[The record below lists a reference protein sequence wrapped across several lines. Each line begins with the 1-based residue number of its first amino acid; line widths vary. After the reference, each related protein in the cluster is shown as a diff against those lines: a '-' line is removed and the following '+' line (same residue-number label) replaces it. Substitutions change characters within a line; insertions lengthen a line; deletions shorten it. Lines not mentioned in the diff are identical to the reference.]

1 MEEIKS
7 LLNVLVMDIMTPGD
21 THLIET
27 YKNDQS
33 QLDIIYRKKY
43 EDLDKDLRVSALREV
58 LKKKYINYYRTLIE
72 TENVEELL
80 PTLKKI
86 KEMENA
92 SEESVKNSDY
102 LFITLAPP
110 ENEISIDNMIKKL
123 TEICKFKYIT
133 QSLFVIEQRYN
144 GVPNEKYQKPGDGLH
159 YHLLINK
166 HKHKLSDIKRD
177 FKRKFGTYQINM
189 DYKFIK
195 DVDLSKCQNYMVGKK
210 KDLDKQ
216 LKQEQD
222 AIFRQKN
229 GLKEYYGE
237 LFID

>member
-1 MEEIKS
+1 MEEIKH
-7 LLNVLVMDIMTPGD
+7 LLNIVVEDSLTPAERGF
-21 THLIET
+21 IEDN
-27 YKNDQS
+27 KHDS
-33 QLDIIYRKKY
+33 KAVEDMMKVKY
-43 EDLDKDLRVSALREV
+43 YHLDKELRVNALKEV
-58 LKKKYINYYRTLIE
+58 LKKKYINYYKTLIE

-102 LFITLAPP
+102 LFITFAPP

-123 TEICKFKYIT
+123 TELCKFKYIT

-144 GVPNEKYQKPGDGLH
+144 GIPNEKYAKPGDGLH

-166 HKHKLSDIKRD
+166 GKHKLSDVKRD
-177 FKRKFGTYQINM
+177 IKRKFGTYQINM

-195 DVDLSKCQNYMVGKK
+195 DVDLLKVQTYMIGKK
-210 KDLDKQ
+210 KDVDKQ
-216 LKQEQD
+216 QKQEQD
-222 AIFRQKN
+222 AIFRKKN
-229 GLKEYYGE
+229 GLKDYYGE
-237 LFID
+237 LFL